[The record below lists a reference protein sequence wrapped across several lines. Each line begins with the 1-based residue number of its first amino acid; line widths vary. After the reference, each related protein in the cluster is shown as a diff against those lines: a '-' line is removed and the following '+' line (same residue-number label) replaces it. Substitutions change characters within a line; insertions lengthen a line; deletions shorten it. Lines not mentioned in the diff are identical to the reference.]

1 MSLSVRRLGSGDE
14 SILLQ
19 LAADDAAFDLAGRG
33 APLRPLDPAA
43 ARRYLS
49 NSSVLYWVAFDDTQP
64 VGSLVYMLL
73 PLDTGAGAEVLLYD
87 IGVHQAWR
95 RRGIGRLLLRE
106 MEHWMRTHEVAAVWV
121 LADNSTAVAFY
132 RACGFIIEDA
142 QPVYMTRLLDG
153 IDA

>member
-1 MSLSVRRLGSGDE
+1 
-14 SILLQ
+14 
-19 LAADDAAFDLAGRG
+19 
-33 APLRPLDPAA
+33 
-43 ARRYLS
+43 
-49 NSSVLYWVAFDDTQP
+49 
-64 VGSLVYMLL
+64 
-73 PLDTGAGAEVLLYD
+73 
-87 IGVHQAWR
+87 
-95 RRGIGRLLLRE
+95 